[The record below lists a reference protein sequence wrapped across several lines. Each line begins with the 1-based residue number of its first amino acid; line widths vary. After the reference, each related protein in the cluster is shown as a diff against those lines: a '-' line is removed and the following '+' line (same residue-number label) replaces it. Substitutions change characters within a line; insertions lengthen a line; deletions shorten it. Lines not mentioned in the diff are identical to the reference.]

1 MIFSEGLQ
9 TLKSLLLP
17 SEFGDVY
24 WLSAPKDAAL
34 PFIVIDVED
43 SLSKMV
49 TLDGMHLKE
58 PEYTISF
65 YRNVDYA
72 ADSGDVF
79 AGLFRDAEVI
89 MESIEAHLVEWS
101 KSGQILRGEIGSGK
115 NAEDVVAVQF
125 KCRLWRA
132 TTEEYNAINLKYNV
146 INLTRSIVG
155 DTVVL
160 SYAGGDYFDIKH
172 GVLYDKFSDTHA
184 VSEVISI
191 PPFFEHIPFL
201 GMFRVSYGRFKG
213 VMDAFQITYRIASSS
228 VEELRVIGLTS
239 YAPEGT
245 TYLSVSFTTTGDDLI
260 QMPEAVP

>member
-34 PFIVIDVED
+34 PFIVIDIED
-43 SLSKMV
+43 SMSKMV
-49 TLDGMHLKE
+49 TLDGTHMKE

-79 AGLFRDAEVI
+79 EGLFRDVEQI
-89 MESIEAHLVEWS
+89 MSGIESHLVEWS
-101 KSGQILRGEIGSGK
+101 KVGQIQRGAIGAGK
-115 NAEDVVAVQF
+115 NSEDVVAVQIR
-125 KCRLWRA
+125 CRLWRTA
-132 TTEEYNAINLKYNV
+132 EGGSQPEEYNKIH
-146 INLTRSIVG
+146 LTRSIVG

-160 SYAGGDYFDIKH
+160 SYAGGDYFDINH
-172 GVLYDKFSDTHA
+172 GVLHDEFSDTHA

-201 GMFRVSYGRFKG
+201 GMFKVSYGRFSG
-213 VMDAFQITYRIASSS
+213 VMDPFQITYRIASAS
-228 VEELRVIGLTS
+228 VEEFNVYGLTS
-239 YAPEGT
+239 YTPEGT
-245 TYLSVSFTTTGDDLI
+245 TDVGVIATTTGDNTI
-260 QMPEAVP
+260 RMPEEAL

>member
-34 PFIVIDVED
+34 PFIVIDIED
-43 SLSKMV
+43 SMSKMV

-79 AGLFRDAEVI
+79 AGLFRDVEQI
-89 MESIEAHLVEWS
+89 MSGIESHLVEWS
-101 KSGQILRGEIGSGK
+101 KVGQIQRGAIGAGK
-115 NAEDVVAVQF
+115 NSEDVVAVQIR
-125 KCRLWRA
+125 CRLWRA
-132 TTEEYNAINLKYNV
+132 TTEEYNKIH
-146 INLTRSIVG
+146 LTRSIVG

-160 SYAGGDYFDIKH
+160 SYAGGDYFDIAH
-172 GVLYDKFSDTHA
+172 GIVYDEFTDVNA

-228 VEELRVIGLTS
+228 VEEFNVYGLTS
-239 YAPEGT
+239 YTPEGT
-245 TYLSVSFTTTGDDLI
+245 TDVGVIATTTGDDLI

>member
-125 KCRLWRA
+125 KCRLWRIK
-132 TTEEYNAINLKYNV
+132 YNA

-191 PPFFEHIPFL
+191 PPLFEHIPFL
-201 GMFRVSYGRFKG
+201 GMFRVSYGRFRG

-245 TYLSVSFTTTGDDLI
+245 TYLYDRTSVSFTTTGDDLI